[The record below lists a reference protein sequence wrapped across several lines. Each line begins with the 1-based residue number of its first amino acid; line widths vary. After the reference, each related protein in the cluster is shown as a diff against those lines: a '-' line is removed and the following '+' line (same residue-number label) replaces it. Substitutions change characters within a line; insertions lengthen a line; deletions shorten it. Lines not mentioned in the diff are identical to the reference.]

1 MWPPQGS
8 NRFELSQSA
17 NMVTDAMAGANRIY
31 HRAEW
36 QNMVRG
42 SDQDEYDYGK
52 EITNRTEHLR
62 KSQERFAFL
71 ETEVPRRVQ
80 LIISARDLIRN
91 NAEKIS
97 QMKLELVKLQQE
109 NRSLSQM
116 HV

>member
-1 MWPPQGS
+1 MWPQQGL
-8 NRFELSQSA
+8 NHFELSQSA

-36 QNMVRG
+36 QKMVRG

-52 EITNRTEHLR
+52 EITTRTEHLR

-91 NAEKIS
+91 NAERIS